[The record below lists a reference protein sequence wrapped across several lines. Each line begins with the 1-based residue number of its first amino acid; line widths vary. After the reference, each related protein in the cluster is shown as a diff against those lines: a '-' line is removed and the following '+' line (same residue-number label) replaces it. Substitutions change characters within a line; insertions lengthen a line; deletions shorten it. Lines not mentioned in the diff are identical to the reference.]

1 MKLKS
6 LNKTIMVTMVSAGLL
21 FGAVAPVSAT
31 GIPTFDAAQAANALQ
46 SLMQM
51 KTQIENQIKQL
62 TELKSQVQAMTGSRN
77 MGNLLKDTAKS
88 QIPAEWS
95 SLYDSVKNTDYKSVL
110 NGKSYKPE
118 TALQLLANNEAMSK
132 AAYEELSDQ
141 LEKIDQLREEINNTQ
156 DIKAATDLQNRI
168 ATEQAKINNTQ
179 IQLDMMD
186 RFYAQQEK
194 IEKKKY
200 AMRESCMARH
210 MYDRKFEECNN

>member
-1 MKLKS
+1 
-6 LNKTIMVTMVSAGLL
+6 MVSVGLV
-21 FGAVAPVSAT
+21 FGSVTPASAS
-31 GIPTFDAAQAANALQ
+31 GIPTFDGAAAANAIQ
-46 SLMQM
+46 SLIQM

-77 MGNLLKDTAKS
+77 MGNLLKDAVKS
-88 QIPAEWS
+88 QIPSEWS

-200 AMRESCMARH
+200 AMREACMARH

>member
-1 MKLKS
+1 MKLKP
-6 LNKTIMVTMVSAGLL
+6 LKKTIVATMVSVGLV
-21 FGAVAPVSAT
+21 FGSVTPASAS
-31 GIPTFDAAQAANALQ
+31 GIPTFDGAAAANAIQ
-46 SLMQM
+46 SLIQM

-77 MGNLLKDTAKS
+77 MGNLLKDAVKS
-88 QIPAEWS
+88 QIPSEWS

-200 AMRESCMARH
+200 AMREACMARH

>member
-1 MKLKS
+1 M
-6 LNKTIMVTMVSAGLL
+6 
-21 FGAVAPVSAT
+21 
-31 GIPTFDAAQAANALQ
+31 
-46 SLMQM
+46 
-51 KTQIENQIKQL
+51 
-62 TELKSQVQAMTGSRN
+62 
-77 MGNLLKDTAKS
+77 
-88 QIPAEWS
+88 
-95 SLYDSVKNTDYKSVL
+95 
-110 NGKSYKPE
+110 
-118 TALQLLANNEAMSK
+118 
-132 AAYEELSDQ
+132 
-141 LEKIDQLREEINNTQ
+141 REEINNTQ

>member
-6 LNKTIMVTMVSAGLL
+6 LNKTIMATMVSAGLL
-21 FGAVAPVSAT
+21 FGSVAPVSAS
-31 GIPTFDAAQAANALQ
+31 GIPTFDGAAAANAIQ
-46 SLMQM
+46 SLLQM

-77 MGNLLKDTAKS
+77 MGNLLKDAAKS

-95 SLYDSVKNTDYKSVL
+95 SLYDSVKNTDYKSLL

-132 AAYEELSDQ
+132 KAFDELSQQ
-141 LEKIDQLREEINNTQ
+141 LGAIDKLREEINKTQ

-179 IQLDMMD
+179 AKLDMMD
-186 RFYAQQEK
+186 RLFAQQEK

>member
-1 MKLKS
+1 MKLKP
-6 LNKTIMVTMVSAGLL
+6 LKKTIVATMVSVGLM
-21 FGAVAPVSAT
+21 FGTVSPIALA
-31 GIPTFDAAQAANALQ
+31 GIPTTDLGQIAEAIKQTIH
-46 SLMQM
+46 M
-51 KTQIENQIKQL
+51 TRQIENQIKQL

-118 TALQLLANNEAMSK
+118 TALQLLANNEEMTKK
-132 AAYEELSDQ
+132 AFSELKEQ
-141 LEKIDQLREEINNTQ
+141 LKTIDLLRNEINNTQ

-200 AMRESCMARH
+200 AMREACMARH

>member
-1 MKLKS
+1 MKLKP
-6 LNKTIMVTMVSAGLL
+6 LKKTIVATMVSVGLM
-21 FGAVAPVSAT
+21 FGSVAPASAR
-31 GIPTFDAAQAANALQ
+31 GIPTFDGAAAANAIQ
-46 SLMQM
+46 SLIQM

-77 MGNLLKDTAKS
+77 MGNLLKDAVKS
-88 QIPAEWS
+88 QIPSEWS

-132 AAYEELSDQ
+132 AAYKELSEQ
-141 LEKIDQLREEINNTQ
+141 LGKIDQLREEINKTQ

-179 IQLDMMD
+179 AKLDMMD
-186 RFYAQQEK
+186 RLFAQQEK

>member
-1 MKLKS
+1 MKLKP
-6 LNKTIMVTMVSAGLL
+6 LKKTIVATMVSVGLM
-21 FGAVAPVSAT
+21 FGSVAPASAS
-31 GIPTFDAAQAANALQ
+31 GIPTFDGAAAANAIQ
-46 SLMQM
+46 SLIQM

-77 MGNLLKDTAKS
+77 MGNLLKDAVKS
-88 QIPAEWS
+88 QIPSEWS

-132 AAYEELSDQ
+132 AAYKELSEQ
-141 LEKIDQLREEINNTQ
+141 LGKIDQLREEINNAQ

-179 IQLDMMD
+179 AKLDMMD
-186 RFYAQQEK
+186 RLFAQQEK

>member
-1 MKLKS
+1 MKLKP
-6 LNKTIMVTMVSAGLL
+6 LKKTIVATMVSVGLV
-21 FGAVAPVSAT
+21 FGSVTPASAS
-31 GIPTFDAAQAANALQ
+31 GIPTFDGAAAANAIQ
-46 SLMQM
+46 SLIQM

-77 MGNLLKDTAKS
+77 MGNLLKDAVKS
-88 QIPAEWS
+88 QIPSEWS

-132 AAYEELSDQ
+132 AAYKELSEQ
-141 LEKIDQLREEINNTQ
+141 LGKIDQLREEINNAQ

-179 IQLDMMD
+179 AKLDMMD
-186 RFYAQQEK
+186 RLFAQQEK

>member
-1 MKLKS
+1 
-6 LNKTIMVTMVSAGLL
+6 MVSAGLL
-21 FGAVAPVSAT
+21 FGSVAPVSAS
-31 GIPTFDAAQAANALQ
+31 GIPTFDGAAAANAIQ
-46 SLMQM
+46 SLLQM

-77 MGNLLKDTAKS
+77 MGNLLKDAAKS

-95 SLYDSVKNTDYKSVL
+95 SLYDSVKNTDYKSLL

-132 AAYEELSDQ
+132 KAFDELSQQ
-141 LEKIDQLREEINNTQ
+141 LGAIDKLREEINKTQ

-179 IQLDMMD
+179 AKLDMMD
-186 RFYAQQEK
+186 RLFAQQEK

>member
-6 LNKTIMVTMVSAGLL
+6 IQKTIAVTMVSASLMLGI
-21 FGAVAPVSAT
+21 VSPPVFA
-31 GIPTFDAAQAANALQ
+31 GIPTTDLGAIAEAIKQTIE
-46 SLMQM
+46 M
-51 KTQIENQIKQL
+51 KKQIENQIKQL

-77 MGNLLKDTAKS
+77 MGNLLKDTVKS
-88 QIPAEWS
+88 QIPSEWS
-95 SLYDSVKNTDYKSVL
+95 SLYENVKNTDYKSVL
-110 NGKSYKPE
+110 DGKSYKPE
-118 TALQLLANNEAMSK
+118 TALQLLANNEAMSQ
-132 AAYEELSDQ
+132 AAYKELSEQ
-141 LEKIDQLREEINNTQ
+141 LGKIDQLREEINKTQ

-179 IQLDMMD
+179 AKLDMMD
-186 RFYAQQEK
+186 RLFAQQEK

>member
-1 MKLKS
+1 MA
-6 LNKTIMVTMVSAGLL
+6 TMVSAGLL
-21 FGAVAPVSAT
+21 FGSVAPVSAS
-31 GIPTFDAAQAANALQ
+31 GIPTFDGAAAANAIQ
-46 SLMQM
+46 SLLQM

-77 MGNLLKDTAKS
+77 MGNLLKDAAKS

-95 SLYDSVKNTDYKSVL
+95 SLYDSVKNTDYKSLL

-132 AAYEELSDQ
+132 KAFDELSQQ
-141 LEKIDQLREEINNTQ
+141 LGAIDKLREEINKTQ

-179 IQLDMMD
+179 AKLDMMD
-186 RFYAQQEK
+186 RLFAQQEK